1 MTVRADGFDVHDDGP
16 GFPVDFVDHAF
27 KRFARVD
34 QARDRT
40 GGAGLGLSLVE
51 AIVRSHDGTVTLD
64 SAPGGTTIAVR
75 LR

>member
-1 MTVRADGFDVHDDGP
+1 VG
-16 GFPVDFVDHAF
+16 HAF
-27 KRFARVD
+27 ERFSRVD
-34 QARDRT
+34 QARQRA

-51 AIVRSHDGTVTLD
+51 AIVRSHGGTVTIT

>member
-1 MTVRADGFDVHDDGP
+1 
-16 GFPVDFVDHAF
+16 VDKAF
-27 KRFARVD
+27 ERFARVD
-34 QARDRT
+34 EARQRT

-51 AIVRSHDGTVTLD
+51 AIVRSHGGTVSLE

>member
-1 MTVRADGFDVHDDGP
+1 MHDDGP
-16 GFPVDFVDHAF
+16 GFPADFVDHAF
-27 KRFARVD
+27 ERFARVD
-34 QARDRT
+34 QARERSADQR